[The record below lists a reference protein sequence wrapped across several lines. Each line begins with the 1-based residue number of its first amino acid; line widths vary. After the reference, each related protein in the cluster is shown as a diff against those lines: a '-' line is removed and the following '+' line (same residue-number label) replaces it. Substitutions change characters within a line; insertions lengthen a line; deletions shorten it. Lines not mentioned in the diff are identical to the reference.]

1 MKGRYLLQ
9 TMLLAFVLLPGVGW
23 GQDAQN
29 VERKG
34 AGYVF
39 VAPGAWVGDGSAG
52 VLGFGVGGER
62 LLKAGFGI
70 SADVGYVYP
79 TQGGF
84 HEGFGLFSPGVLY
97 QFQRT
102 SKVVP
107 FVNGGYSLAFRES
120 VFNMVYFGGGVNYW
134 PKKRLGLRFEVRDQ
148 LSPSYINEN
157 LLQFRIGL
165 LFR

>member
-1 MKGRYLLQ
+1 MKGRYSLQ
-9 TMLLAFVLLPGVGW
+9 TIFLALALSQGIGW
-23 GQDAQN
+23 AQGTQS

-34 AGYVF
+34 AGYAF
-39 VAPGAWVGDGSAG
+39 VAPGAWVGDGTSS
-52 VLGFGVGGER
+52 VLGFGGGGEA

-84 HEGFGLFSPGVLY
+84 KDGFGLFSPGVLY

-107 FVNGGYSLAFRES
+107 FVNGGYSLAFRDD
-120 VFNMVYFGGGVNYW
+120 VLNMVYFGGGFNYW

-148 LSPSYINEN
+148 LSPSYINDN

>member
-1 MKGRYLLQ
+1 MKGRFSLQAAVLGILLVQ
-9 TMLLAFVLLPGVGW
+9 GLGLA
-23 GQDAQN
+23 QDTKS

-39 VAPGAWVGDGSAG
+39 AAPGVQVDGG
-52 VLGFGVGGER
+52 YGLFGFGGGGEG

-70 SADVGYVYP
+70 SADVGYLYY

-84 HEGFGLFSPGVLY
+84 NDGFGLFSPGVLY
-97 QFQRT
+97 QFQRK

-120 VFNMVYFGGGVNYW
+120 VLNMVYFGGGVNYW

-148 LSPSYINEN
+148 VPLPDGGSN

>member
-39 VAPGAWVGDGSAG
+39 VAPGAWVGDGSAA

-70 SADVGYVYP
+70 SADVGYY
-79 TQGGF
+79 TRGGF
-84 HEGFGLFSPGVLY
+84 ETGLGLFSPGVLY

-102 SKVVP
+102 TKVVP
-107 FVNGGYSLAFRES
+107 FVNGGYSLACCS
-120 VFNMVYFGGGVNYW
+120 VLNMVYFGAGVNYW
-134 PKKRLGLRFEVRDQ
+134 PKNHLGLRFEFRDQ
-148 LSPSYINEN
+148 LSPS